1 MRILVSYPM
10 KGLKKAK
17 REVEAGIV
25 NDIKKAAADL
35 NFDVQFLNHIDYCR
49 YFYTA
54 QELDEAYRRKDSGL
68 MKLYSFIQSVINEF
82 DAFMILD
89 VNVFHPDFLEK
100 LSVYK
105 AYYSFDDPDASF
117 LRAMPYAYVFDHV
130 FTVTPI
136 YNSETSMPDQFKKW
150 GARHT
155 TFLPLGAISSQFT
168 TLDESI
174 VFSNQRPVDL
184 VFVGTATTVERN
196 AKLFHVKKHFK
207 NKFKI
212 YGNWHWKTNLK
223 NILINKN
230 YSWIRPHFDLTG
242 LYLQSKIGINIH
254 DSNEYGF
261 GNRRTYELPLNGVML
276 VSDFKEKALGD
287 IYDLDK
293 EAIGFEDIN
302 EAIDL
307 IEYYLK
313 HDDERKEIA
322 LNGFR
327 KAKEQYL
334 FSNIFKNALLE
345 MNTNIGALPTLSK

>member
-1 MRILVSYPM
+1 MRTLVSYPV

-25 NDIKKAAADL
+25 NDIRSAAADL
-35 NFDVQFLNHIDYCR
+35 NFDVRFLNHIDYCR

-54 QELDEAYRRKDSGL
+54 QELDEAYRRKESGL
-68 MKLYSFIQSVINEF
+68 MKLYSYVESIIGEF
-82 DAFMILD
+82 DAFIVLD

-117 LRAMPYAYVFDHV
+117 LRVMPYAYAFDHV

-136 YNSETSMPDQFKKW
+136 YNSERTMPDQFKKW
-150 GARHT
+150 GVRFA
-155 TFLPLGAISSQFT
+155 TFLPLGAISSQFRT
-168 TLDESI
+168 IDESF
-174 VFSNQRPVDL
+174 VFSQKRPVEL
-184 VFVGTATTVERN
+184 VFVGTATTAERN
-196 AKLFHVKKHFK
+196 AKLFQVKKHFK
-207 NKFKI
+207 NRFAI
-212 YGNWHWKTNLK
+212 YGHWHWKANLK
-223 NILINKN
+223 NIIINRN
-230 YSWIRPHFDLTG
+230 YSWISPHFDLTS
-242 LYLQSKIGINIH
+242 LYLKSQIGINIH

-287 IYDLDK
+287 IYELNK
-293 EAIGFEDIN
+293 EAVGFEDIN

-313 HDDERKEIA
+313 HDDERREIA
-322 LNGFR
+322 VNGFK
-327 KAKEQYL
+327 KAKEKYL
-334 FSNIFKNALLE
+334 FSNIFRNALLE
-345 MNTNIGALPTLSK
+345 INTNIRALSKQ